1 MLLWVQRILIF
12 VAAVLL
18 FTTSSPRIHAQSI
31 SFQAYG
37 LKDIAGS
44 NYIIQEPTSLQFG
57 PDGRLYVSEQS
68 GTIHVLTITRETA
81 PAIAYKVTAAEQI
94 NLIRNIPNHDDDGVL
109 NLTLGKR
116 QVTGLLVVG
125 TATNPIIYVSSSDPR
140 ISVAFDSN
148 LDTNSGIVSRLTW
161 NGSSWD
167 KIDLVRGLPRNEEN
181 HSTNGMQLDTTNNI
195 LYVSQGGHSN
205 MGAPDRNFSY
215 QPEYALSAA
224 ILTVDLNV
232 IDALPTLNDPNS
244 SSYKYDLPTIDDDTR
259 ANSSGTFPNG
269 IDLYDPFGGNNGN
282 NMAVIVPGGPV
293 QVYASGFRN
302 PYDVLLASNG
312 KIYTIDN
319 GPNVTWG
326 GIPIGEGPGGN
337 CTNQYNAANSA
348 TYFDGFH
355 YVSGAGYYGGHPN
368 PIRANPDGAKLW
380 DVDTS
385 TNPPTE
391 TEHRDFTVADSPVPF
406 GMADPQQCDYRQ
418 PGVENGALDVF
429 LASTNGLAEY
439 QASNFSGEMQGDLLA
454 ASFNGT
460 IYRLKLT
467 PDGTGLVDLDANPG
481 NYQSLLTGF
490 GSVPLD
496 VTTQG
501 DTQIFPGTIWAATY
515 GSDAITIFEP
525 VDFQGCT
532 GAYDP
537 ALDEDGDNFDN
548 ADEID
553 NNTDPC
559 SAGSTPDDFD
569 GDFESD
575 LNDPDDDNDGI
586 NDPNDVFARDAT
598 NGSNTAIPL
607 LYGWA
612 AGDPGFGMFG
622 LGFTGLMANGTTD
635 YLDQYDPTQ
644 LTAGGASGKFTV
656 DTVTDGDA
664 TTNDQDYAFQFGI
677 DISSTT
683 LPFTVRTRLE
693 SPFFGGNP
701 QGNQSFGFYIGTGE
715 QDNYLKAVLHANNG
729 AGGIEI
735 AHEIGG
741 VANATMYTPGSV
753 LTPAS
758 VDLYLSVNP
767 ATGMVQPR
775 FSLNSGIDVFDL
787 GSPIAMPTSWFNG
800 TQAMAVGV
808 ISTSQGA
815 APTFGATWDFL
826 EVTIDPI
833 TSVGTWEIIN
843 ATGSPTGRHEH
854 GFVQVAGKFYMVGG
868 RETNNVDIYDPAT
881 NAWTSGTPAPT
892 QLHHMQLV
900 TLDGLIYV
908 IGASF
913 GGCCNELGVPNVYIY
928 DPLAD
933 QWTQGADI
941 PTNRQRGSV
950 GTVIYNDK
958 FYLFGGLQNG
968 DSQIMVDRYDPAT
981 NTWIT
986 LPDMISPRDHFH
998 ATLAGSTVYL
1008 VGGRAGVNGGP
1019 IVPPPITRIDYY
1031 DLDDGTGGVW
1041 SSTDPPGLTPR
1052 SAAGTVLLGNE
1063 IVLIGGET
1071 PFQAFD
1077 TTEAFDV
1084 TTQTWRTLASLNQGR
1099 HGTQATLCN
1108 ENIYVMA
1115 GSPQPFGG
1123 NTTIF
1128 ERFYYDS
1135 PNNCP
1140 ATALTPGSLAAAPNT
1155 VDFGTV
1161 VVGGTKVEL
1170 VTITNPSPNQATIIT
1185 NIQITG
1191 STTLSHSFPYTL
1203 PIHLAPGASINIDV
1217 HFDPDTEE
1225 VVNGELQVTSS
1236 NSATPLS
1243 VPLTG
1248 QGVTANPPLYR
1259 VNAGGSQLPAA
1270 DASLP
1275 DWGEDSLANPST
1287 YMNGSNNTYIVTDPI
1302 TLGSS
1307 VPAAAPVALF
1317 QSHRWD
1323 LSTPPPMEWEFPA
1336 PAADYEVRLYFA
1348 ETYAPA
1354 ATVGGRVFD
1363 VYLEDILVLDDYD
1376 IFADVGYLTGHMIP
1390 FVVTSDGVID
1400 LDFAHITQN
1409 PAISGIEIIPLGS
1422 SGNLPPIAQDDS
1434 YTVDQAGTLTVPAP
1448 GVLENDIDPDSSTFI
1463 VTEID
1468 PPDHGVLNYLNNDGS
1483 FEYVHNGD
1491 FATVDTFEYEIC
1503 DPTALCDSAT
1513 VTININQL
1521 YGSITVVKEAT
1532 PESPQIFGFSGD
1544 LGDFTLIDDG
1554 TNPNTMTFDT
1564 LLPNTYSV
1572 TEEDTLGWQLDNI
1585 VCTGASSSV
1594 VGTTAVILIAAGD
1607 QATCTFYN
1615 SQLITATPTPTPT
1628 GTLTITATNTATP
1641 TPTLTSSETPTPTAT
1656 LDGSATATLTVTAT
1670 NSATPTPTPPN
1681 EQVIYRVNIG
1691 GPELSA
1697 SDGSTLNWS
1706 EDSNANPSPYVNAGS
1721 DTYSV
1726 TNPITLDNTVPQSA
1740 PEALFQSQRWDP
1752 SQPPEMEW
1760 EFPVTPGDYEVRLL
1774 FAEIYPPAGVPG
1786 GRLFDVYVED
1796 VLVLDNYDIFDIAGL
1811 FTGHMES
1818 IPVTSDDVID
1828 IDFTHMV
1835 QNPSINGIEIVAVSG
1850 SGTATPTATVSVS
1863 PTSTT
1868 TPTNTATSTSSPSPT
1883 NTATSSPTNTP
1894 TALPTDTPTG
1904 TPTNTP
1910 TAIPSSTNTP
1920 TPTDT
1925 PTAVPTSTDTPA
1937 PTNTATSVPT
1947 NTPTAVPTS
1956 TNTPLP
1962 TDTATAVPTNTA
1974 TTVPTNTPTAVP
1986 TSTNT
1991 PLPTDTATT
2000 VPTSTNTPAP
2010 TNTATAIPSSTN
2022 TPLPTDTA
2030 TAVLTNT
2037 NTPVPTNTATAVPT
2051 STNTP
2056 LPTDTPTAVPTNTA
2070 TSVPTDTATVVPT
2083 ATPTNTPLPTNTP
2096 TTIPTSTNTPAPTN
2110 TATAVLTNTNTPV
2123 LTHTPINTPLPTNT
2137 LTTVPTN
2144 TSTPV
2149 PTNTATAVP
2158 TSTNTPVPTNTP
2170 TTVPTSTATTVQ
2182 TSTNTPASTNTAIA
2196 VPTNTATSVPTAT
2209 PTNTPLPTSTNTP
2222 VPTDTPTTVPT
2233 NTATGVPTHTPT
2245 NTPIPTNTATAIPI
2259 STSTPTAVP
2268 TNTATSVPTHTPTNT
2283 PLPTNT
2289 ATAIPTSMNTSV
2301 PTDTAT
2307 TVPTST
2313 PTVVPTSSN
2322 TPISTSTP
2330 TAVPTNTATSVPTH
2344 TPTNTPIPTNTPT
2357 VVPTN
2362 TNTPVSTAVPTSTPP
2377 PTSTIVLPPTA
2388 TSTLVASHTPTPS
2401 SSCIGG
2407 QYDLS
2412 DAPPPYIQVEHILN
2426 VGDKLQLGNTITPDC
2441 VNQVA
2446 GFTDLDDGINSFPTI
2461 KTNDQQV
2468 TLLVSVVNTTQ
2479 QSATLYGWIDFNGDQ
2494 RFQNGRE
2501 LARINVPAG
2510 TQSSVELVF
2519 DVPNQIIAGDTWA
2532 RFRIT
2537 SNNALPLPN
2546 RAPDGEVEDYPV
2558 TITTGDIQTNE
2569 PTQVATNEATPVPPS
2584 PTPSDSGNNGGN
2596 NQQETPVAPQP
2607 TGESENESAL
2617 AQVPTFQPEIEIVGI
2632 LEPNNLGNIGST
2644 LEWLITIRNTSP
2656 VTGTNLI
2663 INSSIDDILDIAT
2676 VRTNR
2681 GTATVNGQII
2691 TVTLASLAPGETI
2704 DISVNTTIITS
2715 NAQAVTTVQLVAEP
2729 DVEVENTGVITLLTI
2744 RTLPETGETPT
2755 WRNILLILSALGIV
2769 VISRRLRQRQH
2780 LRQ

>member
-12 VAAVLL
+12 VAAVFL
-18 FTTSSPRIHAQSI
+18 FTTSSPRVHAQSV

-68 GTIHVLTITRETA
+68 GTIHVLTITRETS
-81 PAIAYKVTAAEQI
+81 PTIAYKVTADEQI

-148 LDTNSGIVSRLTW
+148 LDTNSGIVSRLTR

-181 HSTNGMQLDTTNNI
+181 HSTNGMQLDTTNNV

-244 SSYKYDLPTIDDDTR
+244 GSYKYDLPTIDDDTR

-380 DVDTS
+380 DVDTN

-406 GMADPQQCDYRQ
+406 GMADPKQCDYRQ

-467 PDGTGLVDLDANPG
+467 PDGTGLIDLDANPG

-537 ALDEDGDNFDN
+537 ALDEDGDSFDN

-664 TTNDQDYAFQFGI
+664 TTNDQDYAFQFGV
-677 DISSTT
+677 DISPTT

-701 QGNQSFGFYIGTGE
+701 QGNQSFGFYIGTGD

-735 AHEIGG
+735 AHESGG
-741 VANATMYTPGSV
+741 VATATLYTPGSV

-758 VDLYLSVNP
+758 VDLYLSINP

-787 GSPIAMPTSWFNG
+787 GSPIAMPTSWFDG

-854 GFVQVAGKFYMVGG
+854 GFVQVAGKFYMIGG
-868 RETNNVDIYDPAT
+868 RETNNVDIYDPTT

-892 QLHHMQLV
+892 QLHHTQLV

-950 GTVIYNDK
+950 GTVVYNDK

-998 ATLAGSTVYL
+998 AALAGSTVYL

-1031 DLDDGTGGVW
+1031 DLDDGTSGVW

-1084 TTQTWRTLASLNQGR
+1084 TTQTWRSLASLNQGR

-1108 ENIYVMA
+1108 ENIYIMA
-1115 GSPQPFGG
+1115 GSPQPYGG

-1128 ERFYYDS
+1128 ERFYYNS

-1140 ATALTPGSLAAAPNT
+1140 ATTLTPGSLETTPNT
-1155 VDFGTV
+1155 IDFGTV

-1185 NIQITG
+1185 NIQTTG

-1203 PIHLAPGASINIDV
+1203 PIHLAPGASINIDI

-1236 NSATPLS
+1236 NSPTPLS
-1243 VPLTG
+1243 IPLTG

-1259 VNAGGSQLPAA
+1259 VNAGGSQVPAA

-1275 DWGEDSLANPST
+1275 DWDEDSLANPST

-1302 TLGSS
+1302 MLGSS
-1307 VPAAAPVALF
+1307 VPAAAPAALF

-1400 LDFAHITQN
+1400 LDFAHVTQN

-1468 PPDHGVLNYLNNDGS
+1468 PPDHGVLNYLNDDGS

-1521 YGSITVVKEAT
+1521 YGSITIVKEAT
-1532 PESPQIFGFSGD
+1532 PKSPQIFDFSGD
-1544 LGDFTLIDDG
+1544 LGDFTLSDDG

-1594 VGTTAVILIAAGD
+1594 VDTTAVILIAAGD

-1615 SQLITATPTPTPT
+1615 SQLVTATPTGTLTVTPTNTTTPTPT
-1628 GTLTITATNTATP
+1628 GTLTITA
-1641 TPTLTSSETPTPTAT
+1641 TPTPTAT
-1656 LDGSATATLTVTAT
+1656 LDGSATATLTATAT

-1740 PEALFQSQRWDP
+1740 PEALFQSQRWDS

-1786 GRLFDVYVED
+1786 GRVFDVYVEN

-1850 SGTATPTATVSVS
+1850 GGTATPTTTVSVS
-1863 PTSTT
+1863 PTFTA

-1894 TALPTDTPTG
+1894 TTLPTDT
-1904 TPTNTP
+1904 
-1910 TAIPSSTNTP
+1910 
-1920 TPTDT
+1920 
-1925 PTAVPTSTDTPA
+1925 
-1937 PTNTATSVPT
+1937 
-1947 NTPTAVPTS
+1947 
-1956 TNTPLP
+1956 
-1962 TDTATAVPTNTA
+1962 
-1974 TTVPTNTPTAVP
+1974 
-1986 TSTNT
+1986 
-1991 PLPTDTATT
+1991 
-2000 VPTSTNTPAP
+2000 
-2010 TNTATAIPSSTN
+2010 
-2022 TPLPTDTA
+2022 
-2030 TAVLTNT
+2030 
-2037 NTPVPTNTATAVPT
+2037 
-2051 STNTP
+2051 
-2056 LPTDTPTAVPTNTA
+2056 TDTPTAVPTNTNTPIPTDSA
-2070 TSVPTDTATVVPT
+2070 TSVPT

-2096 TTIPTSTNTPAPTN
+2096 TTIPTSTNTPLPTN
-2110 TATAVLTNTNTPV
+2110 TATAAQTDTPTTVPTSTATSVPTATPTNTPV
-2123 LTHTPINTPLPTNT
+2123 PTDTPTAVPTSTNTPVPTNT
-2137 LTTVPTN
+2137 TTAIPTNTYTPMPTDTATDVPTATSTNMQLPTDTPTVVPTNTATVVPTYTPAPTDTATTVPTGTATVVPTSSNTPIPTNTPVPTDTATTVPTN

-2158 TSTNTPVPTNTP
+2158 TNTATAVPT
-2170 TTVPTSTATTVQ
+2170 
-2182 TSTNTPASTNTAIA
+2182 A
-2196 VPTNTATSVPTAT
+2196 VPTNTNTPIPTDTATTVPTAT
-2209 PTNTPLPTSTNTP
+2209 PTNTPLPT
-2222 VPTDTPTTVPT
+2222 D
-2233 NTATGVPTHTPT
+2233 
-2245 NTPIPTNTATAIPI
+2245 
-2259 STSTPTAVP
+2259 
-2268 TNTATSVPTHTPTNT
+2268 
-2283 PLPTNT
+2283 
-2289 ATAIPTSMNTSV
+2289 
-2301 PTDTAT
+2301 
-2307 TVPTST
+2307 T
-2313 PTVVPTSSN
+2313 PTVVPTSTN
-2322 TPISTSTP
+2322 TL
-2330 TAVPTNTATSVPTH
+2330 VPTNTAT
-2344 TPTNTPIPTNTPT
+2344 N
-2357 VVPTN
+2357 VPTN
-2362 TNTPVSTAVPTSTPP
+2362 TATDV
-2377 PTSTIVLPPTA
+2377 PTA
-2388 TSTLVASHTPTPS
+2388 TSTNATAHRDTNCGTYKYCDGGANQHASS
-2401 SSCIGG
+2401 NR
-2407 QYDLS
+2407 Y
-2412 DAPPPYIQVEHILN
+2412 
-2426 VGDKLQLGNTITPDC
+2426 GNDC
-2441 VNQVA
+2441 A
-2446 GFTDLDDGINSFPTI
+2446 D
-2461 KTNDQQV
+2461 
-2468 TLLVSVVNTTQ
+2468 
-2479 QSATLYGWIDFNGDQ
+2479 
-2494 RFQNGRE
+2494 
-2501 LARINVPAG
+2501 
-2510 TQSSVELVF
+2510 
-2519 DVPNQIIAGDTWA
+2519 
-2532 RFRIT
+2532 
-2537 SNNALPLPN
+2537 
-2546 RAPDGEVEDYPV
+2546 
-2558 TITTGDIQTNE
+2558 
-2569 PTQVATNEATPVPPS
+2569 
-2584 PTPSDSGNNGGN
+2584 
-2596 NQQETPVAPQP
+2596 
-2607 TGESENESAL
+2607 
-2617 AQVPTFQPEIEIVGI
+2617 
-2632 LEPNNLGNIGST
+2632 
-2644 LEWLITIRNTSP
+2644 
-2656 VTGTNLI
+2656 
-2663 INSSIDDILDIAT
+2663 
-2676 VRTNR
+2676 
-2681 GTATVNGQII
+2681 
-2691 TVTLASLAPGETI
+2691 
-2704 DISVNTTIITS
+2704 
-2715 NAQAVTTVQLVAEP
+2715 
-2729 DVEVENTGVITLLTI
+2729 
-2744 RTLPETGETPT
+2744 
-2755 WRNILLILSALGIV
+2755 
-2769 VISRRLRQRQH
+2769 
-2780 LRQ
+2780 